1 MYKKDLQEKSM
12 FFAADIMPFW
22 WDKRNNTIIRHCF
35 IKVGQDDIIT
45 GKYLEGRKE

>member
-22 WDKRNNTIIRHCF
+22 WDKRSNAIIS
-35 IKVGQDDIIT
+35 
-45 GKYLEGRKE
+45 